1 MLNGYFGLTEKTA
14 YERNSGRSL
23 VFIDSAVEDKESLI
37 AGVAT
42 GFEVIVLDPASDGI
56 EQISDVLA
64 RYAEINTV
72 HIVCHGAPGLLQ
84 LGSTRLTPDNLDIYA
99 PEFAAWKI
107 GKLETWDEPFFFKFL
122 FPSDSPAIF
131 IYGCEVAVG
140 EIGQAFVRKLSLL
153 AGVPVV
159 ASGNRTGSAA
169 KGGKKKLEYATGFVK
184 ASLAWGDQKPGF

>member
-1 MLNGYFGLTEKTA
+1 M
-14 YERNSGRSL
+14 
-23 VFIDSAVEDKESLI
+23 FIDSAVEDKESLI
-37 AGVAT
+37 AGVA
-42 GFEVIVLDPASDGI
+42 GNFEVIVLDATEDGI

-72 HIVCHGAPGLLQ
+72 HIVCHGGPGLLK

-131 IYGCEVAVG
+131 LYGCEVAAG
-140 EIGQAFVRKLSLL
+140 EIGQAFVRKLSRL
-153 AGVPVV
+153 AGVPVA
-159 ASGNRTGSAA
+159 ASANLTGSAA
-169 KGGKKKLEYATGFVK
+169 KRGHWKWEHTTSFVR
-184 ASLAWGDQKPGF
+184 ASLAFKK